1 MRRMLKSLA
10 AKALLL
16 AASPVWAQDAD
27 TTATVKPALVENP
40 DGKGHPNAVTCRKPQ
55 QIPGQRLMAQ
65 PVCLINEKWA
75 ELRKNGQDVSPDG
88 TRIVASEKDR
98 SLNPQ
103 SCHAAGNVA
112 RGNPQG
118 ASMGMGLVISPSCF

>member
-1 MRRMLKSLA
+1 MKTMITTLA
-10 AKALLL
+10 ATLFL
-16 AASPVWAQDAD
+16 AAAPALAQETD
-27 TTATVKPALVENP
+27 TTAPVRPVLLDNP

-55 QIPGQRLMAQ
+55 QIPGERLKAP

-88 TRIVASEKDR
+88 STIVESEKSR
-98 SLNPQ
+98 SLHPQ
-103 SCHAAGNVA
+103 SCLPTGNVA

-118 ASMGMGLVISPSCF
+118 ASAGAGMVFSASCF